1 MLPCSYARVKQTEKK
16 AAKPAR
22 WNRSNGKRPVGGND
36 DEEEVGLLTKIGAPA
51 GLLLGLAVILG
62 GGYTYKDELRGFID
76 YIIKV
81 AEGWG
86 PLG

>member
-1 MLPCSYARVKQTEKK
+1 MSCSYARLKQTEKK
-16 AAKPAR
+16 ATKLAKG
-22 WNRSNGKRPVGGND
+22 NRNNGKKPVSGNG